1 MLYERN
7 EIVEIREENNKK
19 GVYASFPCEEDNSY
33 DYLLLEDIPNI
44 VFIPEFIQSYKN
56 ARIKECNISFTTK
69 YDPND
74 PYNIKLTAS
83 ANDTHGESV
92 IMDLQAIV
100 DKLCLSAYE
109 LMDLDEY
116 QEIQELK
123 SNAINSVASKLLE
136 GEGILIS
143 NKYDFMGKII
153 DKQNNVVGIIDSFDI
168 KIENENYIT
177 VNLNKVVSYFALK
190 DIEVKAIKFPTGRN
204 VLEIN
209 DFEIIESDEG
219 ILRNYVLKAKIAFTS
234 EDSSQELL
242 GIGRQFINDP
252 ETFFD
257 NRAQLLTSKEEIF
270 KQDDIKNTVSDLFD
284 DFEL

>member
-1 MLYERN
+1 MLYEKN
-7 EIVEIREENNKK
+7 QIVEITEENNKK
-19 GVYASFPCEEDNSY
+19 GIYASFPCEEDNSY

-56 ARIKECNISFTTK
+56 ARLEKCGISFTTR
-69 YDPND
+69 YEPSDPH
-74 PYNIKLTAS
+74 NIKLMAS
-83 ANDTHGESV
+83 VNDTQGQSV
-92 IMDLQAIV
+92 TIDLQTMV

-109 LMDLDEY
+109 LVDLDEIK
-116 QEIQELK
+116 EIQELK
-123 SNAINSVASKLLE
+123 ANAINELTSKLLAEE
-136 GEGILIS
+136 GTLIS

-168 KIENENYIT
+168 KITDETYPTI
-177 VNLNKVVSYFALK
+177 NLNKVVSYFALK
-190 DIEVKAIKFPTGRN
+190 DIEVKAIKFPTGN
-204 VLEIN
+204 HVLEIN
-209 DFEIIESDEG
+209 DFEIVESDES

-242 GIGRQFINDP
+242 GIGRQSVDDP

-257 NRAQLLTSKEEIF
+257 DRAQLLTSKEELF
-270 KQDDIKNTVSDLFD
+270 SQDNIKDTVNDLFD